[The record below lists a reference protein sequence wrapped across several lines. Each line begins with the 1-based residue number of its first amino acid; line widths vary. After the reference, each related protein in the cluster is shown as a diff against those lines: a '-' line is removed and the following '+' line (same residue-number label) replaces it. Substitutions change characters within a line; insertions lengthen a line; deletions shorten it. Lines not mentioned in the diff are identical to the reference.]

1 MENDNRYIQLLNDSL
16 RVFFRDA
23 VRVTLKRPS
32 QAYHF
37 LQTVRWQ
44 KRAARRRSY
53 WAAQGIHVPPIII
66 FSVTNR
72 CNLHCKGCYAQALN
86 RTSQDEMD
94 DKSLERIIA
103 EAHDLGTSFFV
114 LAGGEPLVRR
124 NILDITERFPDMIF
138 LIFTNGLLIDDAM
151 LLRLKKQK
159 HVVPVISLEGHE
171 AETDGRRGQGVYERL
186 SQIVQKVHHQHIF
199 FSVSL
204 TVTSI
209 NIPVVTDEAFIQDM
223 VNSGCK
229 LFFFLEYTAIR
240 EGTEAWVPSDEERNR
255 LNRAV
260 ESFRT
265 KYPAL
270 FISVPGDEEQ
280 FGGCLSAGRGFIHI
294 TAQGDLEPCPFAPF
308 SDINLRNM
316 PLKDALRS
324 RLLSVIRANA
334 DQLEE
339 GQGGCTLWQKREW
352 VQSLLEAAES

>member
-1 MENDNRYIQLLNDSL
+1 MR
-16 RVFFRDA
+16 
-23 VRVTLKRPS
+23 
-32 QAYHF
+32 
-37 LQTVRWQ
+37 
-44 KRAARRRSY
+44 
-53 WAAQGIHVPPIII
+53 
-66 FSVTNR
+66 
-72 CNLHCKGCYAQALN
+72 
-86 RTSQDEMD
+86 
-94 DKSLERIIA
+94 
-103 EAHDLGTSFFV
+103 
-114 LAGGEPLVRR
+114 
-124 NILDITERFPDMIF
+124 
-138 LIFTNGLLIDDAM
+138 
-151 LLRLKKQK
+151 LRLKKQK

-270 FISVPGDEEQ
+270 FISVPGDEAQ

-294 TAQGDLEPCPFAPF
+294 TAQGDLEPCPFAPY
-308 SDINLRNM
+308 SDINIGEMSLEES
-316 PLKDALRS
+316 LKSPFLKAIRQS
-324 RLLSVIRANA
+324 HHLLSEAKGGCALWENRDWVQH
-334 DQLEE
+334 QLEI
-339 GQGGCTLWQKREW
+339 TLGRPAWGP
-352 VQSLLEAAES
+352 V